1 METLMIRTHP
11 AVRADPTARWRRHYA
26 VRTAI
31 GLTLVYAVWVLYSQW
46 DWNAARG
53 RGGPVRP
60 GDARALPGF
69 AELCFL
75 EFAWVQGLAILLV
88 VPGLVAG
95 SIAEE
100 DRGGTMVGLLASP
113 LSSGAIVLGKLGG
126 GWYSRGGRARAA
138 ARLPMALWTARRHV
152 ANGLPSRPYAA
163 G

>member
-1 METLMIRTHP
+1 RLMDLEPILRYELIR
-11 AVRADPTARWRRHYA
+11 TARWRRHYA
-26 VRTAI
+26 LRTAI

-46 DWNAARG
+46 DWHAARG
-53 RGGPVRP
+53 QGGPIRP

-75 EFAWVQGLAILLV
+75 ELAWVQGLAILLV

-113 LSSGAIVLGKLGG
+113 L
-126 GWYSRGGRARAA
+126 
-138 ARLPMALWTARRHV
+138 
-152 ANGLPSRPYAA
+152 
-163 G
+163 